1 MASEDI
7 SDSIL
12 QEIVNPG
19 PSGTRISG
27 EGHLHC
33 PMVVSC
39 DSSCILINP
48 GLVGCYHVWLLA
60 FSLQSL
66 AE

>member
-1 MASEDI
+1 MASEDV
-7 SDSIL
+7 SGSVL
-12 QEIVNPG
+12 QEIVNLE
-19 PSGTRISG
+19 PSGTRISRD
-27 EGHLHC
+27 GHLHC
-33 PMVVSC
+33 PVVVSF

-48 GLVGCYHVWLLA
+48 GLVVCYHVWLLA

>member
-7 SDSIL
+7 SDSVL

-27 EGHLHC
+27 KGHLHC

-48 GLVGCYHVWLLA
+48 GLVVCYHVWLLA